1 MHHTSLQLV
10 AALAQV
16 VATQAAQHK
25 VTRHAV
31 PRELTDSLAAA
42 ASTANAIKLPAA
54 VATLFGQAAGA
65 AAPAKVSR
73 GPVAQHQD
81 RFKGGD
87 AADTVHLQYIRV
99 SGPPAEFVLIHIES
113 KAERRI
119 PIEPGTHI
127 TYDNAVYGHRVDA
140 HPNSTRVLL
149 GPASLSPGGRL
160 AAVGNV
166 PGYAMD
172 DDSIRTAVAA
182 WTSDAAAAEATYGH
196 ISTWDTSGVT
206 DMSELFCAGDYCDYY
221 NSGAASFNENI
232 GAWDTSGV
240 TTMREMFRGASAFN
254 RDISSW

>member
-1 MHHTSLQLV
+1 MHKLQLV

-16 VATQAAQHK
+16 VAAQIVATQAAHKHK

-31 PRELTDSLAAA
+31 ARELTDSLAAA
-42 ASTANAIKLPAA
+42 ASTANVVELPAA

-87 AADTVHLQYIRV
+87 AADTVHLQYLRV

-127 TYDNAVYGHRVDA
+127 TYDNAVYEHRVDA
-140 HPNSTRVLL
+140 NPDSKRTML
-149 GPASLSPGGRL
+149 GPASLPSGGRRL
-160 AAVGNV
+160 EAVGGCSDGSCTPCCTGGEENCEV
-166 PGYAMD
+166 AGCGSGQFCLGCEPGYTGVDNKPSCAED
-172 DDSIRTAVAA
+172 CVADRRKLRA
-182 WTSDAAAAEATYGH
+182 GGRKALFANSEPDVTLADGCCFSD
-196 ISTWDTSGVT
+196 IV
-206 DMSELFCAGDYCDYY
+206 
-221 NSGAASFNENI
+221 
-232 GAWDTSGV
+232 
-240 TTMREMFRGASAFN
+240 
-254 RDISSW
+254 

>member
-1 MHHTSLQLV
+1 MHKLQLV

-16 VATQAAQHK
+16 VAAQAAQHK

-31 PRELTDSLAAA
+31 ARELTDSLAAA

-127 TYDNAVYGHRVDA
+127 TYDNAAYGHRVGSLTWGIT
-140 HPNSTRVLL
+140 HQHWLTRL
-149 GPASLSPGGRL
+149 
-160 AAVGNV
+160 
-166 PGYAMD
+166 
-172 DDSIRTAVAA
+172 DSKQP
-182 WTSDAAAAEATYGH
+182 
-196 ISTWDTSGVT
+196 
-206 DMSELFCAGDYCDYY
+206 
-221 NSGAASFNENI
+221 
-232 GAWDTSGV
+232 
-240 TTMREMFRGASAFN
+240 
-254 RDISSW
+254 